1 MCLQKLNKNCGKDN
15 FVIPT
20 SRPIRDTPGQALVEI
35 VVAATRCIV
44 VVPVPVEHVQGGW
57 LVAPHEVQAG

>member
-1 MCLQKLNKNCGKDN
+1 
-15 FVIPT
+15 
-20 SRPIRDTPGQALVEI
+20 VEI

-57 LVAPHEVQAG
+57 LVAPHEV